1 MVETNRARPK
11 VAKTIDDEEPEDLEE
26 QVLFPEQ
33 SETVEDPFEIIEI
46 NYDIV
51 GDDESDNYVV
61 EEISAENPCQHFV
74 DGLRGEDE
82 DTSNKIK
89 DILDTMGLTIN
100 YTLREIFK
108 ANRSAQNNADA
119 DTKTL
124 NDLHRDF
131 EKWFE
136 DIAQVFVRI
145 EAVNRNMWFL
155 FKIVV
160 FLFFINMLFVLRVT
174 VFNDLPDLSIVLNNL
189 GNVC

>member
-11 VAKTIDDEEPEDLEE
+11 VAKTIDDEEPEDLED

-51 GDDESDNYVV
+51 GDDESDNYIV
-61 EEISAENPCQHFV
+61 EEIGAENPCHHFV
-74 DGLRGEDE
+74 DDLRGEDD

-119 DTKTL
+119 DTRTL

-136 DIAQVFVRI
+136 DIAQLFIRI

-160 FLFFINMLFVLRVT
+160 FLFFINMLFALRVT
-174 VFNDLPDLSIVLNNL
+174 VFNNLPDLSIVLNNL